1 MTAPHDDG
9 QIDTRATSARTRV
22 KVCGITSAHDAE
34 VVHRAGADAIG
45 LIFAPRSK
53 RLVTRHRAADIVGA
67 VGPFVTKV
75 GVFVDADIDQVRDLI
90 AELRLDAV
98 QLHGNESAAYAA
110 LLKPYAAVVRAV
122 SFDRAPTPAACADYP
137 ADAWLIDAATPGSGT
152 VFPWREAEAWRS
164 HPRLILA
171 GGLTPDNVAEAVMKL
186 QPYAVDVASGVE
198 ASPGRKA
205 PEAVG
210 RFLAAVRAADAA
222 RS

>member
-1 MTAPHDDG
+1 MTPPRGDR
-9 QIDTRATSARTRV
+9 QIDTHLRSARTRV

-34 VVHRAGADAIG
+34 MVQRAGADAIG

-53 RLVTRHRAADIVGA
+53 RLVTRHQAVDIVGA
-67 VGPFVTKV
+67 AGPFVTTV
-75 GVFVDADIDQVRDLI
+75 GVFVDAEIELVRDLI

-110 LLKPYAAVVRAV
+110 ALKPYAAVVRAV
-122 SFDRAPTPAACADYP
+122 SFARAPTPAASADYP

-152 VFPWREAEAWRS
+152 AFPWGEAAAWRS

-171 GGLTPDNVAEAVMKL
+171 GGLTPDNVAEAVASL

-198 ASPGRKA
+198 ASPGKKA
-205 PEAVG
+205 PEAVV